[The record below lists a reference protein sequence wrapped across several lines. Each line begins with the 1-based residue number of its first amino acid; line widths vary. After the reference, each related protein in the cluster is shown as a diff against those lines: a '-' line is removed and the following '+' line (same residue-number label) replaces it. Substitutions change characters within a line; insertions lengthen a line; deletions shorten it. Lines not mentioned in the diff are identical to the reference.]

1 MAGAA
6 PLDVG
11 EIMATQLMKAAQIV
25 EDQLDAEIDRL
36 ENMGD
41 DELEVLRQKRLAG
54 MKKQAAKKQ
63 EWLANGHG
71 QYEEIPEEK
80 EFFNVTKKSEN
91 VVVHFYKD
99 DSFRCKILDKH
110 LAALAPKHVETKFCK
125 INAVKCPFLT
135 DRLKIRVIPTMAVI
149 KDGKTLDYIVGF
161 TDLGNT
167 DEFSTEMLE
176 WRLGA
181 TGIINY
187 SGDLMTPPDA
197 AGGSKKKLNILGKSK
212 NKSIRGSNVAGEDSS
227 DNDDW

>member
-11 EIMATQLMKAAQIV
+11 EIMANQLMKAAQIV

-36 ENMGD
+36 EKMD
-41 DELEVLRQKRLAG
+41 EDELEILRQKRMAG
-54 MKKQAAKKQ
+54 MKKQQAKKQ
-63 EWLANGHG
+63 EWISNGHG
-71 QYEEIPEEK
+71 SYEEIPEEK

-91 VVVHFYKD
+91 VVCHFYKD

-125 INAVKCPFLT
+125 IDATKCPFLT

-149 KDGKTLDYIVGF
+149 KDSKTKDYIIGF

-176 WRLGA
+176 WRLA
-181 TGIINY
+181 RSDIINY
-187 SGDLMTPPDA
+187 SGDLMTPPD
-197 AGGSKKKLNILGKSK
+197 GSGASKPKLNILGKSK
-212 NKSIRGSNVAGEDSS
+212 NKTVRGKAVADEDSS

>member
-1 MAGAA
+1 MAA
-6 PLDVG
+6 PVDL
-11 EIMATQLMKAAQIV
+11 MANQLMAAAQIV
-25 EDQLDAEIDRL
+25 EEQIDTELERL
-36 ENMGD
+36 EKLDG
-41 DELEVLRQKRLAG
+41 DELEVLRQKRIAG
-54 MKKQAAKKQ
+54 MKKQQAKKQ
-63 EWLANGHG
+63 EWLSNGHG

-99 DSFRCKILDKH
+99 DAFRCKILDKH

-135 DRLKIRVIPTMAVI
+135 ERLKIRVIPTMAVI
-149 KDGKTLDYIVGF
+149 KDSKTRDYIVGF

-176 WRLGA
+176 WRLA
-181 TGIINY
+181 RSDIINY
-187 SGDLMTPPDA
+187 SGDLMTPPDGS
-197 AGGSKKKLNILGKSK
+197 AGPRKKKLNILGKSK
-212 NKSIRGSNVAGEDSS
+212 NKTVRGKEVKNDDDSS

>member
-1 MAGAA
+1 MAG
-6 PLDVG
+6 PIDVG
-11 EIMATQLMKAAQIV
+11 EVMATQLMNAAKIV
-25 EDQLDAEIDRL
+25 EEQIDEEINRL
-36 ENMGD
+36 EKLDED
-41 DELEVLRQKRLAG
+41 DLEVLRQRRIAG

-91 VVVHFYKD
+91 VVCHFYKD

-135 DRLKIRVIPTMAVI
+135 DRLKIRVIPTMALI
-149 KDGKTLDYIVGF
+149 KDAKTKDYIVGF

-176 WRLGA
+176 WRLA
-181 TGIINY
+181 RSDIITY

-197 AGGSKKKLNILGKSK
+197 SNQGGKKKLNIIGKSK
-212 NKSIRGSNVAGEDSS
+212 NKTLRGQQVGNDDSS